1 MKNRRQTIQYLLP
14 VSHFCRIFCFGM
26 PQVANIHETSPF
38 FIGVLEDIPCFLICI
53 GA

>member
-26 PQVANIHETSPF
+26 PQTANVHEASSL
-38 FIGVLEDIPCFLICI
+38 FIGISADIPCLLICI